1 MIRKKSKMFSQG
13 GFTLIEL
20 LVTVSIMAV
29 ILGITLSG
37 GPQALMRL
45 SLSDATYAAELYI
58 REAQLQGSAIN
69 SINDTYGG
77 AGVYFDLASST
88 YVSKFRD
95 RVDPSIV
102 RSIGVGN
109 GLYDQSP
116 IDELDVRQIIVG
128 RHTVAKLCVRQGV
141 DPFTCNENNVP
152 PINNL
157 TVSFTRPSQNTQIY
171 INNSTTTNYSAACI
185 QIDSLKAPTPGYVRS
200 ILVYRSGMIMKRLN
214 TCDNI

>member
-1 MIRKKSKMFSQG
+1 MSRKYFTIPRVK

-45 SLSDATYAAELYI
+45 SLSDATYATELYI

-69 SINDTYGG
+69 SINSTFGG
-77 AGVYFDLASST
+77 AGVFFDLASST
-88 YVSKFRD
+88 QVSKFKD
-95 RVDPSIV
+95 RIDPSIV
-102 RSIGVGN
+102 HSIGIGN

-128 RHTVAKLCVRQGV
+128 RHTIAKLCVRTGTA
-141 DPFTCNENNVP
+141 PFTCNEENVP
-152 PINNL
+152 PISNL
-157 TVSFTRPSQNTQIY
+157 TISFTRPSQNTQIY
-171 INNSTTTNYSAACI
+171 INNSTTTNYSAACV
-185 QIDSLKAPTPGYVRS
+185 QVNSLKAPAPGYVRS
-200 ILVYRSGMIMKRLN
+200 IIIYRSGMITKKLN
-214 TCDNI
+214 TCENL